1 MSDAIQVGDVFEPTG
16 GKPSDGVEVT
26 ALYSNNFC
34 GARKIGTELTFTV
47 AESLL
52 LDPLAWVRAGYMGTR
67 YEPAPLPAPGNLTVG
82 MARKVA
88 KWRPSLV
95 PSGTMEA
102 VARAMQA
109 GIDAGHVE
117 GDWRKREAKVFVEA
131 AIRHLLA
138 ELGGET
144 VDESGLAHL
153 DHALASVAIARHLA
167 AERGP

>member
-1 MSDAIQVGDVFEPTG
+1 MSDAIQVGDVFEPLG
-16 GKPSDGVEVT
+16 GKPSDAVEVT
-26 ALYSNNFC
+26 NLYFNNFC
-34 GARKIGTELTFTV
+34 GARRIGTELTFTV

-52 LDPLAWVRAGYMGTR
+52 LDPLAWVRAGYMGSR
-67 YEPAPLPAPGNLTVG
+67 NLPVEGASLTVG

-117 GDWRKREAKVFVEA
+117 GDWQKREAKVFVEA

-138 ELGGET
+138 HLGGET
-144 VDESGLAHL
+144 VDVSGLLAL
-153 DHALASVAIARHLA
+153 DHALASVAIARNLV